1 MSKPIRYS
9 WDTSVFIAWMAEE
22 QDKPLADIQ
31 VVVEEINT
39 GKAVL
44 IVPVTVYTE
53 ILRTKYTQEQ
63 LDKFD
68 GFLKRSNVIKVD
80 TTFPIAQKAS
90 RIRAMAEAENR
101 RIKTPDATII
111 ATAILYKAEV
121 LHSFDPHQLNL
132 DQSNIVDGLRI
143 SPPISVGG
151 QHGLL

>member
-1 MSKPIRYS
+1 MSTPTKYS
-9 WDTSVFIAWMAEE
+9 WDTSVFIAWIAEE

-31 VVVEEINT
+31 VVVEEINF

-68 GFLKRSNVIKVD
+68 GFLKRSNVIRVD

-90 RIRAMAEAENR
+90 RIRGMGEAENR
-101 RIKTPDATII
+101 KIKTPDAII
-111 ATAILYKAEV
+111 MATAILYKADV
-121 LHSFDPHQLNL
+121 LHSFDPDQLNL
-132 DQSNIVDGLRI
+132 HESIIVDGLRI
-143 SPPISVGG
+143 TRPISLTG
-151 QHGLL
+151 QRGLL